1 MFSGNKKFCKVCYDA
16 GRPEHEYTSHY
27 VKDQKGPYGKVV
39 CPLLLNVEC
48 NYCHQRGHTPS
59 HCPVLKQRDAYRAQ
73 ERRETM
79 NPPVYDFH
87 DRCCQPNRTQRKRLD
102 LSGGAKKVHKN
113 VVKEKKAF
121 DFSNIFQ
128 ILDEEL
134 GSGSGSKKNVKQ
146 EENKVEEIEEDFPS
160 LSSSGAGYTKPIVSS
175 WGKKMTTQEM
185 TNHLRSLILKDRS
198 PSSNKAELYCSD
210 TSNSSVVDDSVR
222 GEAYYGDFCE
232 QADSRETIPVESVLG
247 DDDSESSVESFVYK
261 KSWADIMDEEEEME
275 NEMEREMEREMVA
288 CM

>member
-1 MFSGNKKFCKVCYDA
+1 MFSRNKKFCKVCYDA

-27 VKDQKGPYGKVV
+27 VKDQKGPHGKVV

-73 ERRETM
+73 ERREMM

-146 EENKVEEIEEDFPS
+146 EEKKVEEDFPS
-160 LSSSGAGYTKPIVSS
+160 LPSSGGGYTKPIVSS
-175 WGKKMTTQEM
+175 WGKKMSPQEM

-198 PSSNKAELYCSD
+198 PSSNRTELYCSD
-210 TSNSSVVDDSVR
+210 TSNSSVMDNSVMDERYCDD
-222 GEAYYGDFCE
+222 YCE
-232 QADSRETIPVESVLG
+232 ESDSQETIPVESVS
-247 DDDSESSVESFVYK
+247 DDDIVSESSVESFVYK
-261 KSWADIMDEEEEME
+261 KSWADIMDEED
-275 NEMEREMEREMVA
+275 EMEREMGNGMENELVA